1 MADVTMSYASLEE
14 AAQKITTAEGELQTL
29 ISKLS
34 SVVSTLGEGY
44 SGESYNAFLN
54 AWNESK
60 PTMEKLKEAVGNF
73 APALKTAAEN
83 QKQLE
88 QSTAQR
94 MSGLSF

>member
-14 AAQKITTAEGELQTL
+14 AANKITTAEGELQTL

-83 QKQLE
+83 QRQLE
-88 QSTAQR
+88 QSTAQK

>member
-1 MADVTMSYASLEE
+1 MADIIMNYASLEE
-14 AAQKITTAEGELQTL
+14 AAKKIETAENELQNLIATL
-29 ISKLS
+29 N

-73 APALKTAAEN
+73 APALRTTANN
-83 QKQLE
+83 QRELE
-88 QSTAQR
+88 IQTAQK
-94 MSGLSF
+94 MGTLGF